1 MKGSIQSA
9 FLVLGEG
16 EASLVST
23 LGCPRG
29 AEELELA
36 AAGGQEVTDH
46 GAAGGGPL
54 RAKAG
59 LVLTPQD
66 SRPVYIPS
74 WRVR

>member
-29 AEELELA
+29 AEEQELRL
-36 AAGGQEVTDH
+36 GVQEVMDH
-46 GAAGGGPL
+46 GAVGGGPL

-59 LVLTPQD
+59 LVLAPQE

>member
-1 MKGSIQSA
+1 M
-9 FLVLGEG
+9 
-16 EASLVST
+16 ST

-54 RAKAG
+54 RAKAE
-59 LVLTPQD
+59 LVLAPQREGLFIYPPRD
-66 SRPVYIPS
+66 ER
-74 WRVR
+74 WHR